1 MELEPDSV
9 AILKSGKFYH
19 INFAESAS
27 SREKL
32 EAFTKALRAN
42 GVRAVVTLGEVSVS
56 DLCFLFSVMSPED
69 RDKIRE
75 SLNYVNPVE
84 HEQVK

>member
-9 AILKSGKFYH
+9 ALLESGKFYH

-27 SREKL
+27 REML
-32 EAFTKALRAN
+32 QAFTNSLRAN
-42 GVRAVVTLGEVSVS
+42 GVRAIVTLGEVSVT
-56 DLCFLFSVMSPED
+56 DLCVLFCGMSPED
-69 RDKIRE
+69 REKIRE

-84 HEQVK
+84 HEQSK